1 MSDLIVTVTKVGYLA
16 LLWLLVL
23 TAIGVLRRDVFGTR
37 VLAHGS
43 VVRKRSSDG
52 GARLS
57 RRSTKGG
64 PTRLRVTAGPLTGT
78 TLALGSSAILI
89 GRAPGSTLV
98 LDDDYCSNRHARIF
112 FHDGRWWLEDLG
124 SRNGTYLDSAQVT
137 DPVPV
142 ATGVP
147 IRLGQTVLELQR

>member
-1 MSDLIVTVTKVGYLA
+1 MSDLIVTIIKVGYLA

-23 TAIGVLRRDVFGTR
+23 SAMAVLRRDVFGTR

-43 VVRKRSSDG
+43 VVRKKSDG
-52 GARLS
+52 GSRPSRSKKRGAPRRLA
-57 RRSTKGG
+57 
-64 PTRLRVTAGPLTGT
+64 VTAGPLHGT

-89 GRAPGSTLV
+89 GRAPSSTLV

-112 FHDGRWWLEDLG
+112 PQDGRWYLEDLG
-124 SRNGTYLDSAQVT
+124 SRNGTYLGNKRVT
-137 DPVPV
+137 AAVPV
-142 ATGVP
+142 QPGAA